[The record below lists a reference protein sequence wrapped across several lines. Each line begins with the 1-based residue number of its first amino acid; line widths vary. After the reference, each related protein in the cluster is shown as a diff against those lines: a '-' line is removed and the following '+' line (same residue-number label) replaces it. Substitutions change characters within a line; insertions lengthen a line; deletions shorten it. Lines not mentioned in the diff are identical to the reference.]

1 MAIAI
6 AIHKAKRMGRHF
18 KFYISTPAGQY
29 LAKIIPRLDN
39 ISRLLFNS
47 MLQGD
52 ITHAVYVQHNDILNN
67 YLLAVDDFLI
77 NTAKITKKVKR
88 RLRKNR
94 VRYELDTTS
103 CRRKDL
109 YLNMQ
114 DAINLYYTSVQI
126 DKCFRILLIAQRYDA
141 ISTSYVVKEADKL
154 NKILQ
159 NLEAELTKIGVMLW
173 QMKNSSV

>member
-18 KFYISTPAGQY
+18 KFFISTPAGMY

-39 ISRLLFNS
+39 ISRLLFNA
-47 MLQGD
+47 MVAGD
-52 ITHAVYVQHNDILNN
+52 ISHAIYIEHNDILNN
-67 YLLAVDDFLI
+67 YLLAVDDFLL
-77 NTAKITKKVKR
+77 NVVKIAKKVKR

-94 VRYELDTTS
+94 VRYELDIAS

-114 DAINLYYTSVQI
+114 DAINLLHTAIQI
-126 DKCFRILLIAQRYDA
+126 DKCFRIMLIAQRYDA

-159 NLEAELTKIGVMLW
+159 NLEAELTKMGVMLW

>member
-52 ITHAVYVQHNDILNN
+52 ITHAVYVQHNDIVHN
-67 YLLAVDDFLI
+67 YLLAVDDFLV
-77 NTAKITKKVKR
+77 NTAKITKKIKK

-94 VRYELDTTS
+94 VRYEFDTAS
-103 CRRKDL
+103 CSRRKDL

-114 DAINLYYTSVQI
+114 DAINLLHTAIQI
-126 DKCFRILLIAQRYDA
+126 DKCFRIMLIAQRYDA

-173 QMKNSSV
+173 QMKN